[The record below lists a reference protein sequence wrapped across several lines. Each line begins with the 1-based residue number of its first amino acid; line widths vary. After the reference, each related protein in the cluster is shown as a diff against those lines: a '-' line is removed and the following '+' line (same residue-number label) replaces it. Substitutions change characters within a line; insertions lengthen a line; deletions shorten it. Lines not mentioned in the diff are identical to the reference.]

1 MNGMNNYFPTVI
13 QVNPCNNYSVYVYF
27 DDGKIVLYDISSK
40 IGKGV
45 FKALQDIN
53 VFKDTCTVMNGTLAW
68 DISGKRNPETC
79 IDIDVFTLYDLPA
92 TKEEVA

>member
-1 MNGMNNYFPTVI
+1 MNNYFPTVI

-27 DDGKIVLYDISSK
+27 DDGKIVLYDMSSK

-53 VFKDTCTVMNGTLAW
+53 VFKDISFFNNCSNKFDIAIKTKIIKGINTLFL
-68 DISGKRNPETC
+68 KYR
-79 IDIDVFTLYDLPA
+79 LPFNR
-92 TKEEVA
+92 